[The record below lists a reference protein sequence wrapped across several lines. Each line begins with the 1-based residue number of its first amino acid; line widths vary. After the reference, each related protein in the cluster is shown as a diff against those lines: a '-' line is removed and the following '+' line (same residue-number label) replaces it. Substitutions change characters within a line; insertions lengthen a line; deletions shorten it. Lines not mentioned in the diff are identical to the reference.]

1 MAYFKSSGNN
11 SRGNNQLMHGEGQ
24 GIVSQVATEQRIG
37 NAVIQD
43 KLETK
48 DTPLSRMTGLKTTV
62 TYYQQKVTGRND
74 YVINTGNLGSTDVN
88 KNAYI
93 KISDFLIICQDALN
107 VSIEKNEANTSLMG
121 DGTAT
126 VLPKTIKP
134 LVNDHFVMNTLNKNN
149 LYRITDVTKTS
160 IEQDSAYS
168 ITYQLVEENSVEE
181 LKKLEQNVVEKSRFI
196 YAHVGTSFRTIFRE
210 EEYDALEK
218 LERMYQEMGSLYNEY
233 FFNNEKNTYILT
245 YNCTDIKDENGTPIG
260 ESRIKDQPWT
270 VINPLDGH
278 KSKIDPPKL
287 NNSDVWYGSKMYDRM
302 LIEFITNNSLF
313 ANIGRKVFRVTQLQ
327 SDLER
332 WYSKT
337 IFYALEHQ
345 NRNRLQFRYT
355 LPSPITRV
363 TIASTL
369 NLYGVVSI
377 EPLMA
382 HTDNCIELIPRKLFE
397 YTLSDLPDDRKIED
411 VTQNIYAS
419 IMDLICETI
428 GLYINKRENVLLER
442 LLLLEEH
449 IDEFCQLSIKDQ
461 NSFYL
466 FPMLSFVIRKTMDRL
481 SDPNFGLAMKV

>member
-1 MAYFKSSGNN
+1 
-11 SRGNNQLMHGEGQ
+11 
-24 GIVSQVATEQRIG
+24 
-37 NAVIQD
+37 
-43 KLETK
+43 
-48 DTPLSRMTGLKTTV
+48 
-62 TYYQQKVTGRND
+62 
-74 YVINTGNLGSTDVN
+74 
-88 KNAYI
+88 
-93 KISDFLIICQDALN
+93 LIICQDALN

-181 LKKLEQNVVEKSRFI
+181 LRKLEQNVVEKSRFI

-327 SDLER
+327 ADLER

-345 NRNRLQFRYT
+345 NRNRLQSFFT
-355 LPSPITRV
+355 
-363 TIASTL
+363 
-369 NLYGVVSI
+369 
-377 EPLMA
+377 
-382 HTDNCIELIPRKLFE
+382 H
-397 YTLSDLPDDRKIED
+397 
-411 VTQNIYAS
+411 
-419 IMDLICETI
+419 
-428 GLYINKRENVLLER
+428 KRSHR
-442 LLLLEEH
+442 H
-449 IDEFCQLSIKDQ
+449 F
-461 NSFYL
+461 FYKRQ
-466 FPMLSFVIRKTMDRL
+466 FLSFRW
-481 SDPNFGLAMKV
+481 SSSFS